1 MDIQVIHRP
10 AYSLAIAKLDPNERI
25 RAEAGAMVS
34 MSEGVNIETKAEGGF
49 LKSLGRAV
57 LGGESFF
64 QNFFVASANGGEITL
79 APELPGDIVVIEM
92 KGEKLM
98 VQAGS
103 YMASETGIELNAKV
117 SVKAF
122 MSAEGISMLEA
133 TGTGTLL
140 VSSYGAIFEKVL
152 GPGEKYIVDTT
163 HLVAFDASMNVERK
177 GVGGAKANLF
187 SGEGS
192 MGVTP
197 KTVGGL
203 KSTLFSGEGLVIE
216 LSGPGKIY
224 IQTRSPQALIN
235 WIIPQLP
242 KPPSSPNH

>member
-1 MDIQVIHRP
+1 MDIEVVHRP
-10 AYSLAIAKLDPNERI
+10 SYSLAIAKLTPNERI

-34 MSEGVNIETKAEGGF
+34 MSEGVQIETKAEGGF

-64 QNFFVASANGGEITL
+64 QNFFHAPAQGGEITL
-79 APELPGDIVVIEM
+79 APELPGDIIVIEM
-92 KGEKLM
+92 SGSKLM
-98 VQAGS
+98 IQSGS
-103 YMASETGIELNAKV
+103 YMASEASVELTAKV

-122 MSAEGISMLEA
+122 MSAEGVSMLEA

-140 VSSYGAIFEKVL
+140 VSSYGAIYEKTL
-152 GPGEKYIVDTT
+152 GAGEKYTVDTS
-163 HLVAFDASMNVERK
+163 HLVAFDGN
-177 GVGGAKANLF
+177 
-187 SGEGS
+187 

-197 KTVGGL
+197 KPIGGF
-203 KSTLFSGEGLVIE
+203 KSTLFSGEGFVVE

-242 KPPSSPNH
+242 KPPSSSNH

>member
-1 MDIQVIHRP
+1 MDIEIIHRP
-10 AYSLAIAKLDPNERI
+10 SYSLAIAKLTPNERI

-34 MSEGVNIETKAEGGF
+34 MSGGMNIETKAEGGL

-64 QNFFVASANGGEITL
+64 QNFFVAPAAGGEVTL
-79 APELPGDIVVIEM
+79 APELPGDIAVIEM
-92 KGEKLM
+92 IGNKLM
-98 VQAGS
+98 IQSGS
-103 YMASETGIELNAKV
+103 YMASESTIELNAKV

-140 VSSYGAIFEKVL
+140 VSSYGAIYEKTLVA
-152 GPGEKYIVDTT
+152 GETYIVDSS
-163 HLVAFDASMNVERK
+163 HLIAFD
-177 GVGGAKANLF
+177 GT
-187 SGEGS
+187 
-192 MGVTP
+192 MGVQP
-197 KTVGGL
+197 KPVGGL

-242 KPPSSPNH
+242 TPPASKSS